1 MSKWQRLRSRATRGA
16 QEMLRVK
23 SRGEVRGYVEGR
35 GTGYGRGERDERG
48 EGRRGER
55 GWMDGLRLEIREAG
69 GEVVPGAPEPEV
81 WAARTHESSGGGRGL
96 IDHMF
101 GGAELMER
109 GTW

>member
-1 MSKWQRLRSRATRGA
+1 
-16 QEMLRVK
+16 
-23 SRGEVRGYVEGR
+23 
-35 GTGYGRGERDERG
+35 
-48 EGRRGER
+48 
-55 GWMDGLRLEIREAG
+55 MDGLRLEIREAG